1 MKRRNAA
8 SDKRRRK
15 MITILWTAVLAIGT
29 IILIYKEMTA
39 VLYIVAT
46 LGVTVLLVLVAM
58 ADLSPAEKLTN
69 DPRRSDAASDK
80 RRRKMITILWT
91 AVLAIGT
98 IVLIYKEMTAVL
110 YILAT
115 FGITALL
122 AIVGMAD
129 LSPAEKLTNDPRR
142 SDDAAAIGSGTTST
156 FGAKPS

>member
-39 VLYIVAT
+39 VLYILAT
-46 LGVTVLLVLVAM
+46 LGVTALLAIVAM

-69 DPRRSDAASDK
+69 DPRRSDDS
-80 RRRKMITILWT
+80 
-91 AVLAIGT
+91 
-98 IVLIYKEMTAVL
+98 
-110 YILAT
+110 
-115 FGITALL
+115 
-122 AIVGMAD
+122 
-129 LSPAEKLTNDPRR
+129 
-142 SDDAAAIGSGTTST
+142 AAIGGGMTST

>member
-29 IILIYKEMTA
+29 IVLIYKEMTA

-69 DPRRSDAASDK
+69 DPR
-80 RRRKMITILWT
+80 
-91 AVLAIGT
+91 
-98 IVLIYKEMTAVL
+98 
-110 YILAT
+110 
-115 FGITALL
+115 
-122 AIVGMAD
+122 
-129 LSPAEKLTNDPRR
+129 P
-142 SDDAAAIGSGTTST
+142 SDDSAAIGSGMTST